1 MSVPIFILGIL
12 LLLGVAVFAL
22 QNPDPVTLRFLSW
35 QVQSSVAILTF
46 GAATT
51 GALTAALLA
60 LGSRLRRWQRGRG
73 ASPPDVQGAAGRPP
87 W

>member
-1 MSVPIFILGIL
+1 MSVPIFILGIF
-12 LLLGVAVFAL
+12 LLLGVTVFAL
-22 QNPDPVTLRFLSW
+22 QNPDPVTLRFLSG

-46 GAATT
+46 GAAAT
-51 GALTAALLA
+51 GAVIAAPLA

-73 ASPPDVQGAAGRPP
+73 AIPPGAQAAAGRPP